1 MVRRIAVLL
10 IFVIITTFAGC
21 GIDKDD
27 VKSDF
32 KIMVA
37 ASATPEHIQT
47 TAEFLDQNIPHVGK
61 EDASRML
68 VAYEEYLHRYITDN
82 REMSGLEVWR
92 PYMDLETKRVDE
104 GKITDSEVVDFYK
117 HLKAGSILVV
127 YYEDSPKMV
136 VDYSNLLEKYGDYI
150 LEPLQRLYE
159 LDAEAVEKPMAENAT
174 LMISWEALLKRANK
188 AEVILKEYPDNEL
201 IREDTMWLYKT
212 YLNAIL
218 MGTTNTPIF
227 NYSTN
232 TFSPGAKAA
241 YTAFILENPDSTL
254 SWVLKEYFVYL
265 KSINNNLNFNDS
277 TMSKV
282 FFDTC
287 DWLVSEAEKK
297 VLE

>member
-1 MVRRIAVLL
+1 MIQRIAVVLVIVL
-10 IFVIITTFAGC
+10 ITAFGGC

-27 VKSDF
+27 VKTDF
-32 KIMVA
+32 ATMVA
-37 ASATPEHIQT
+37 ANATPEHLQT
-47 TAEFLDQNIPHVGK
+47 TAEFLDQNISHIGK
-61 EDASRML
+61 EDASYML
-68 VAYEEYLHRYITDN
+68 AAYEDYLRRYIMDN

-92 PYMDLETKRVDE
+92 PFIDPETGRVDE
-104 GKITDSEVVDFYK
+104 SKITDSEVVDFYK
-117 HLKAGSILVV
+117 HLKAGSISVV

-136 VDYSNLLEKYGDYI
+136 VDYSNLVEKYGEYI
-150 LEPLQRLYE
+150 SDPLHRLYE
-159 LDAEAVEKPMAENAT
+159 LEAEAVEKPMSENAM
-174 LMISWEALLKRANK
+174 LVISWEGLLKRANK
-188 AEVILKEYPDNEL
+188 AETILKEYPADEL

-227 NYSTN
+227 DYSTN

-241 YTAFILENPDSTL
+241 YTTFIRENPDSTL

-265 KSINNNLNFNDS
+265 ESINYNLNFSDS

-297 VLE
+297 VLK